1 MPYASA
7 REGRRGHALGWL
19 WARLVAGAAA
29 ARTWSL
35 DSSPPAC
42 PAWLSAKRPGG
53 AKRTGSKGQPTHRPA
68 QRLPVDVV
76 GLLHL
81 SSAKLK
87 RLGGVDSGAVP
98 RSGGW
103 LGLGLGLGLG
113 LALGF
118 RLELG
123 LVLGF
128 RLGLG

>member
-1 MPYASA
+1 MEP
-7 REGRRGHALGWL
+7 
-19 WARLVAGAAA
+19 RLKP
-29 ARTWSL
+29 R
-35 DSSPPAC
+35 PAIQ
-42 PAWLSAKRPGG
+42 PA
-53 AKRTGSKGQPTHRPA
+53 THRPA

-76 GLLHL
+76 GFLHL

-103 LGLGLGLGLG
+103 LGLGLGL
-113 LALGF
+113 ALGF
-118 RLELG
+118 RLGLG